1 MKNALKF
8 AVTFALAATSIATA
22 SHAQTPP
29 PAPATPAEAPKA
41 APPPAPPSTVI
52 TIGKERKQT
61 VGKISDLDTGD
72 NGCYV
77 VFSDDKKNEFVEV
90 GIFDLCSMSPSPKGK
105 RAEFTYKIET
115 IPASSCGGDKKCTKT
130 ETLAII
136 TAIKVLE

>member
-1 MKNALKF
+1 MRNALKLAF
-8 AVTFALAATSIATA
+8 TFALTATSIATA
-22 SHAQTPP
+22 LHAQTPP
-29 PAPATPAEAPKA
+29 PPAPASPAEAPKA
-41 APPPAPPSTVI
+41 APPAPTSTVI

-61 VGKISDLDTGD
+61 VGKISDLDKGD

-77 VFSDDKKNEFVEV
+77 VFMDDKKNEFVEV
-90 GIFDLCSMSPSPKGK
+90 GTFDLCAMSPSPKGK
-105 RAEFTYKIET
+105 RAEFTYKVET